1 MTRPGASSSSGL
13 RNFVRRWGWRAY
25 AIPVLTI
32 ATVLA
37 LLDVALHG
45 G

>member
-1 MTRPGASSSSGL
+1 VTRPGAPTTSGL
-13 RNFVRRWGWRAY
+13 RDLARRWGWRAH
-25 AIPVLTI
+25 AVPVLSV

>member
-1 MTRPGASSSSGL
+1 MTRPGAPATSGL
-13 RNFVRRWGWRAY
+13 RDFVRRWGWRAY
-25 AIPVLTI
+25 AIPLLSV

-37 LLDVALHG
+37 LVDVALHG